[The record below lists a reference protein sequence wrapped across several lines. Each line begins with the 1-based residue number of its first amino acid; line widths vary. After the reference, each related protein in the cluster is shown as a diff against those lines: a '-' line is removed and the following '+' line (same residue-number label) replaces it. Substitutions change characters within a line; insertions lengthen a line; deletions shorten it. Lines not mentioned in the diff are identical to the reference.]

1 MEKESMIQELQRQLQ
16 MQNILIECVY
26 TLHAKRDMKKA
37 VEEMLSIIAGYYQAD
52 RAYVFQFHPERKWM
66 DNTYEWCREGVP
78 SEKDRYQHLE
88 ISAVE
93 RWFPWFEESGEFL
106 LSHFQKEMDRC
117 SGKRRASDYRQASN
131 PMTAPLFYEGSLMGF
146 VGVDN
151 PEANRDVQSLLQ
163 STARFIVHDLFYD

>member
-1 MEKESMIQELQRQLQ
+1 MKKESRIQDLQRQLQ
-16 MQNILIECVY
+16 MQNILIECLY
-26 TLHAKRDMKKA
+26 TLHSKRDMEKA
-37 VEEMLSIIAGYYQAD
+37 MVEMLSIIAGYYQAD
-52 RAYVFQFHPERKWM
+52 RAYVFQFQSERKWM

-78 SEKDRYQHLE
+78 SEKDRYQHME
-88 ISAVE
+88 ISAVDS
-93 RWFPWFEESGEFL
+93 WFPWFEESGEFL
-106 LSHFQKEMDRC
+106 LSLFQKEKDRF
-117 SGKRRASDYRQASN
+117 SGKCPPSDFRRASK